1 MKSTR
6 TFPARLLRWLLFNVV
21 FGALLF
27 GLAGSWRLPMLW
39 AYAAVC
45 SGLALA
51 AIFTIDPELSKER
64 WRPAPGGIDRGMRRK
79 VGILFFL
86 HLVVALLDVGRFH
99 WSGTLP
105 RVLQVAAMIVFAAS
119 IAWVIWAT
127 AVNRFF
133 SPVVRI
139 QTERGHHLI
148 TTGPYR
154 YMRHPGY
161 MGMIFGIPASAL
173 ALGSWWSLVPALAYS
188 FVILRRTALEDRFLT
203 EQLDGYKSYAENVR
217 YRLVP
222 GIW

>member
-1 MKSTR
+1 
-6 TFPARLLRWLLFNVV
+6 
-21 FGALLF
+21 
-27 GLAGSWRLPMLW
+27 
-39 AYAAVC
+39 
-45 SGLALA
+45 
-51 AIFTIDPELSKER
+51 
-64 WRPAPGGIDRGMRRK
+64 MRRR

-105 RVLQVAAMIVFAAS
+105 RVLQVAAVIVFAAS

-161 MGMIFGIPASAL
+161 IGMILGLPASAL

-188 FVILRRTALEDRFLT
+188 LVILRRTALEDRFLT

-217 YRLVP
+217 YRLLP